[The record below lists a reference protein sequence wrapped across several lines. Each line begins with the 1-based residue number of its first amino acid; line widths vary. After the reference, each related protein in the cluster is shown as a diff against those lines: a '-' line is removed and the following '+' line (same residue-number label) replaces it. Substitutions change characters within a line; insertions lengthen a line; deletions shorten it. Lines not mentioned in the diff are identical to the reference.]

1 MKRVFLLT
9 IVFLFIISLINVAN
23 ADQLKMDD
31 KVDFDF
37 TICDIK
43 KDLDQNYYYLGSNEL
58 KKYDKNNNLIYS
70 KDLPNYNCNA
80 LTLDDEKNA
89 YIIAIS
95 NDTIFLDPENNI
107 TRNNISNSINNTH
120 IIKLDSDGNILFDI
134 NLDNGKNISIF
145 SGIEVYNN
153 YLYIIGN
160 RVLFK
165 NFIRTEGDGNYYSY
179 EIKSHMLKMDLSG
192 NIIKEISLGD
202 RTAETEYRFFNDTTH
217 HGGTASATILKKD
230 TTILFK
236 DDKIYTYKSVNG
248 EIFLGVYSTNLDII
262 EVEEFG
268 VNSGIN
274 DIVENYD
281 GNYLAVGKID
291 ISLLDPEQPSQRCP
305 CIISYSADGNITS
318 YKTIEGERRFYI
330 FKI

>member
-31 KVDFDF
+31 QVDFDF

-43 KDLDQNYYYLGSNEL
+43 KDLDQNYYYLGSHEL

-70 KDLPNYNCNA
+70 KDLPNYYCNA

-95 NDTIFLDPENNI
+95 NNTIFLDPENNI
-107 TRNNISNSINNTH
+107 TRNNLSNSIKNTH

-134 NLDNGKNISIF
+134 NLDSGKNISIF
-145 SGIEVYNN
+145 LGIEVYNN

-179 EIKSHMLKMDLSG
+179 ETKSHMLKMDLSG

-202 RTAETEYRFFNDTTH
+202 RTEETEYRFFNDTMH
-217 HGGTASATILKKD
+217 YGGTASGTILKKD

-248 EIFLGVYSTNLDII
+248 EIFLGIYSTNLDII

-291 ISLLDPEQPSQRCP
+291 ISLLDPEQPSKSCP

-318 YKTIEGERRFYI
+318 YKTIEGKRRFYI
-330 FKI
+330 SKI